1 MNGNASPTW
10 RNTNSMWLYWSNK
23 ITAVISSQIALISS
37 FKAWNLN
44 YSKLCDKDLKFM
56 EMLLQHEGI
65 PTACGDNYSKIILFG
80 VEIIENYWQFSS
92 KKIEILWNFCKIVEN
107 CFHLFMKLL
116 DYLEIFVTFWKFLVN
131 FC

>member
-1 MNGNASPTW
+1 
-10 RNTNSMWLYWSNK
+10 
-23 ITAVISSQIALISS
+23 
-37 FKAWNLN
+37 
-44 YSKLCDKDLKFM
+44 M

-65 PTACGDNYSKIILFG
+65 PTACGDNYSKCSKIYEIILFG
-80 VEIIENYWQFSS
+80 WVGIYGLSVKFFGISV
-92 KKIEILWNFCKIVEN
+92 KLWNIVEN